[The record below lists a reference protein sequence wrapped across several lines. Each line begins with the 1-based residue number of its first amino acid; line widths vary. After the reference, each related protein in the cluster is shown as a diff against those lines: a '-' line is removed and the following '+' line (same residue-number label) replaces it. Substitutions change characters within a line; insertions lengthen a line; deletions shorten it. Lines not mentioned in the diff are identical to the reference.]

1 MSYDEEDMIK
11 RKAEKLAD
19 AEHDIRELSSKF
31 GLEPYEVNN
40 WLVDYDEINKLRAYG
55 GFKERYPHW
64 RWGMMYDKISKES
77 RYFNSAPYEMVINS
91 DPSHAYLQESND
103 EVIQKFVMAHVD
115 GHSDF
120 FANNKWF
127 KLLSDAPSAVEKLS
141 EHADRIREYM
151 NDPEIDRSEVER
163 WIDNILTIEYNINQY
178 KPEAYVKEIAD
189 KTDEARDMKD
199 VLKDK
204 GFSEDVI
211 DEVFDTEGYVNE
223 ESENKRKGVP
233 EEPERDLLKFLEQH
247 GMAYDEEEGRAFE
260 MEEWQKDVIR
270 MVRAESF
277 YFAPQIMTKT
287 MNEGWAAYWHTKAMA
302 GENFAEDEEFIRFA
316 ITQSKVISGGV
327 SNPYKIGKE
336 LWEYLEKKENR
347 KEIYGKL
354 LHVDGVNENNIYS
367 KIDFEDVYDILKD
380 EELLD
385 IRFENVERIFE
396 RDDVIDSDNMD
407 IYRKLYRI
415 YSETPGEGMGKEDFL
430 ELVEDIDEGLL
441 DELELP
447 GEKTVLKPDDIR
459 KSIDS
464 FVDVEEEPWK
474 LLNYEGMASRHY
486 CFNDKNSLGFL
497 KNITEEELD
506 NISRLG
512 DTEDLYSDVKEAIRD
527 VDKTVGWNRMYEVR
541 ANYNDS
547 RFIDEF
553 LTQEFVD
560 RNQYFAYE
568 NLTDGE
574 NHIPIATSTK
584 ADDVKKK
591 MLLKTVNFG
600 KPTIKVK
607 NGNYN
612 NKGELLLEHDYNGI
626 ELNLDKAE
634 ETLKFVYNLWGR
646 DVHLKTIMKERDE
659 EYIEEIQREV
669 SKIVMASRQGM
680 KLDNIDLPVPE
691 EKGVRITFDGDEVK
705 STEIP
710 WEEVSEIS
718 AEEIDYSTIP
728 DKWTV

>member
-1 MSYDEEDMIK
+1 MIK
-11 RKAEKLAD
+11 EKAEKLAD
-19 AEHDIRELSSKF
+19 TEQDIHELSSKF
-31 GLEPYEVNN
+31 GLEPYEINN
-40 WLVDYDEINKLRAYG
+40 WLVDYDDINKLRAYG

-103 EVIQKFVMAHVD
+103 EVVQKLVMAHVD
-115 GHSDF
+115 AHSDF

-141 EHADRIREYM
+141 EHADRIKKYM

-178 KPEAYVKEIAD
+178 RPETYIKELVERD
-189 KTDEARDMKD
+189 EEARDMRE

-204 GFSEDVI
+204 GFSDDVI
-211 DEVFDTEGYVNE
+211 DEVFNTEGYVDE
-223 ESENKRKGVP
+223 DVKDKRKGVP

-270 MVRAESF
+270 MIRAESF
-277 YFAPQIMTKT
+277 YFAPQRMTKT

-302 GENFAEDEEFIRFA
+302 DEKFAEDDEFIKFA
-316 ITQSKVISGGV
+316 MTQSKVISGGV

-347 KEIYGKL
+347 KEIYSKL
-354 LHVDGVNENNIYS
+354 LNVEGVNEDNIHS
-367 KIDFEDVYDILKD
+367 NVDFESVYDSLID
-380 EELLD
+380 EDLVD
-385 IRFENVERIFE
+385 IRFENVERIFDRE
-396 RDDVIDSDNMD
+396 EFIDENYMDV
-407 IYRKLYRI
+407 YRKLYRV
-415 YSETPGEGMGKEDFL
+415 YSEIPDEGIEKEDFL
-430 ELVEDIDEGLL
+430 DMIKDVDQGLL
-441 DELELP
+441 DEIEL
-447 GEKTVLKPDDIR
+447 GNEMRVVKPEDVK
-459 KSIDS
+459 KSLDS
-464 FVDVEEEPWK
+464 FVDVEDEPWR

-497 KNITEEELD
+497 RDITEEELD
-506 NISRLG
+506 DISRIEG
-512 DTEDLYSDVKEAIRD
+512 TEDIYSSVKEAIKD
-527 VDKTVGWNRMYEVR
+527 VDKSVGWNRMYEVR
-541 ANYNDS
+541 SNYNDS

-560 RNQYFAYE
+560 KNQYFAYE

-574 NHIPIATSTK
+574 NHIPVATSTE
-584 ADDVKKK
+584 AEDVKKK

-607 NGNYN
+607 NGNFN

-626 ELNLDKAE
+626 EMDLNKAE

-646 DVHLKTIMKERDE
+646 DVHLKTIVKERDN
-659 EYIEEIQREV
+659 EYIEELQREV

-680 KLDNIDLPVPE
+680 KLDDISLPVPR
-691 EKGVRITFDGDEVK
+691 EKGLRITFDGEKIKCKD
-705 STEIP
+705 IP
-710 WEEVSEIS
+710 WEEVREIS
-718 AEEIDYSTIP
+718 ADEIDYSTIP
-728 DKWTV
+728 DKWTI